1 MNSSCNNGSNLTL
14 IFSPYIDDGDFN
26 RAITYLESL
35 EATPETEAMWRT
47 LARLS
52 LENKQLHVAERSY
65 AALGDVSKAKF
76 LRETLNIADNAAE
89 NFGGDGLEAPEVWAR
104 LYILTNSLRL
114 LKGSTL
120 NKISWMMP

>member
-1 MNSSCNNGSNLTL
+1 MNTSCNNGSNLTL

-52 LENKQLHVAERSY
+52 LENKQLHVAGNSVFWVWIPNC
-65 AALGDVSKAKF
+65 LVMK
-76 LRETLNIADNAAE
+76 NA
-89 NFGGDGLEAPEVWAR
+89 
-104 LYILTNSLRL
+104 
-114 LKGSTL
+114 
-120 NKISWMMP
+120 